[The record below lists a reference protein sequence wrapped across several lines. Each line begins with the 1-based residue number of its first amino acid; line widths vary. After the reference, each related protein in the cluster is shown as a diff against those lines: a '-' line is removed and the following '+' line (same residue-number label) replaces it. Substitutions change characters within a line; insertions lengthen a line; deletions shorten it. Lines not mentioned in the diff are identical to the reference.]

1 MPPAL
6 PGSRERLPRPSS
18 GTIRTVSLPE
28 RLGRLRRV
36 DRIGAGGFATVWLY
50 HDDELDSPVAV
61 KALADNWALRQDV
74 CDRFLEEARIL
85 RRADSDHVVRVYDIG
100 EVDGTPYFVMSYA
113 DRGTV
118 ADLVEPGVPLPSGRV
133 VDLLAQAGD
142 GIAVLHRHGVIHRDI
157 KPQNLLLRSTP
168 DGSERVLVADLGV
181 AKAMLHA
188 SGLTQVVGTPSYMA
202 PEQADGVGLDLRA
215 DVHALGAVGYQLL
228 TGRLVREG
236 GLGALVH
243 PALPPAPSSVADVA
257 PAFDSVVLRALALDP
272 ADRWPDVPSF
282 VAGLRWAE
290 RTAVQREALTGTAE
304 RGLPAQQGVVTE
316 LASAEP
322 RTPTSLV
329 APPLAPD
336 VTGTREEASEGRTR
350 ALPLVLAFLLVL
362 AVTFGAAY
370 GATRLLGGGDD
381 PGQESSGQ
389 DGASPSGGPTEQPSE
404 EGTPLGEPAAD
415 IDFPA
420 LQLPAGQQYDSR
432 VVRSGSHAWT
442 YPIPV
447 GWVAYRVGADNED
460 AGVLPEGR
468 IDRIGHV
475 RWRPAGEPLVGGFS
489 IRLRVLA
496 TPARV
501 PEMVDTKVSQL
512 EKLQDPDVYERTAD
526 TIYFTYRDGNNR
538 VRYNFFRWLPNAA
551 GEASLEISVSGR
563 TVDKEGLADLLDAVA
578 DGATVASR

>member
-1 MPPAL
+1 M
-6 PGSRERLPRPSS
+6 
-18 GTIRTVSLPE
+18 SLPE

-100 EVDGTPYFVMSYA
+100 AVDGTPYFVMSYA

-118 ADLVEPGVPLPSGRV
+118 ADLVEPGVPLGSGRV
-133 VDLLAQAGD
+133 VDLLAQASD
-142 GIAVLHRHGVIHRDI
+142 GVAVLHRHGVIHRDI

-168 DGSERVLVADLGV
+168 DGGERVLVADLGV

-202 PEQADGVGLDLRA
+202 PEQADGIGLDLRA
-215 DVHALGAVGYQLL
+215 DVHALGAVAYQLL
-228 TGRLVREG
+228 TGRLVRDG
-236 GLGALVH
+236 GLGALVR
-243 PALPPAPSSVADVA
+243 PELPPAPSTVADVA
-257 PAFDSVVLRALALDP
+257 PAFDSVILRAVALDP
-272 ADRWPDVPSF
+272 DDRWPDVPSF

-290 RTAVQREALTGTAE
+290 RTAVQRDALTGTAE
-304 RGLPAQQGVVTE
+304 RRLAPPQVVVTE
-316 LASAEP
+316 LASPPHTPEP
-322 RTPTSLV
+322 TPSLLEP
-329 APPLAPD
+329 AP
-336 VTGTREEASEGRTR
+336 TGGGDTPARAGRR
-350 ALPLVLAFLLVL
+350 VLPLVLAFLLVL

-370 GATRLLGGGDD
+370 GVTRLLGKDD
-381 PGQESSGQ
+381 PATG
-389 DGASPSGGPTEQPSE
+389 PSGAASESPTGDATGEPTDGES
-404 EGTPLGEPAAD
+404 PLGEPAED
-415 IDFPA
+415 IDFRTLRVPV
-420 LQLPAGQQYDSR
+420 GQKYDTH
-432 VVRSGSHAWT
+432 VVRSGGHAWT
-442 YPIPV
+442 YPVPV

-460 AGVLPEGR
+460 AGVLPEAQ
-468 IDRIGHV
+468 IDRVGQV
-475 RWRPAGEPLVGGFS
+475 RWRPADEPLVGGYS
-489 IRLRVLA
+489 VRLRVLA

-501 PEMVDTKVSQL
+501 SEMVDTKVSQL
-512 EKLQDPDVYERTAD
+512 EKLQDPDVYQQTSD

-563 TVDKEGLADLLDAVA
+563 TVDKLGLAVLLDAVS

>member
-1 MPPAL
+1 M
-6 PGSRERLPRPSS
+6 
-18 GTIRTVSLPE
+18 SLPE

-118 ADLVEPGVPLPSGRV
+118 ADLVEPGVPLSSGRV

-142 GIAVLHRHGVIHRDI
+142 GVAVLHRHGVIHRDI
-157 KPQNLLLRSTP
+157 KPQNLLLRSTH
-168 DGSERVLVADLGV
+168 DGGERVMVADLGV

-202 PEQADGVGLDLRA
+202 PEQANGIGLDLRA

-228 TGRLVREG
+228 TGRLVRDG
-236 GLGALVH
+236 GLGALVR
-243 PALPPAPSSVADVA
+243 PELPPAPSSVADVA
-257 PAFDSVVLRALALDP
+257 PAFDSVVLRSLALDP
-272 ADRWPDVPSF
+272 EDRWPDVPSF

-290 RTAVQREALTGTAE
+290 RTAAQREALTGTAE
-304 RGLPAQQGVVTE
+304 RRLPPQQTVVTE
-316 LASAEP
+316 LASEEP
-322 RTPTSLV
+322 RTPTP
-329 APPLAPD
+329 APAPAEPD
-336 VTGTREEASEGRTR
+336 GRGTPQDQPDGRTR
-350 ALPLVLAFLLVL
+350 VLPLVLAFLLVL
-362 AVTFGAAY
+362 VVTFGAAY
-370 GATRLLGGGDD
+370 GATRLLGGDAR
-381 PGQESSGQ
+381 GQGPSGQ
-389 DGASPSGGPTEQPSE
+389 DSESPAPGSADGPTDGPTDE
-404 EGTPLGEPAAD
+404 ESPLGAPAED

-420 LQLPAGQQYDSR
+420 LQLPAGQQYDTH
-432 VVRSGSHAWT
+432 VARSGGHAWT

-447 GWVAYRVGADNED
+447 GWVAYRVGADNAD
-460 AGVLPEGR
+460 AGVLTEGR
-468 IDRIGHV
+468 IDRVGHV

-512 EKLQDPDVYERTAD
+512 QKLQDPDVYEQTTD

-563 TVDKEGLADLLDAVA
+563 TVDKDGLADLLEAVT
-578 DGATVASR
+578 DGAEVASR